1 MERHPD
7 EKGPAK
13 VAQPK
18 QAGDAKEAKR
28 AVWTERMLA
37 ALETGVKGGKWY
49 SLMDKVWQ
57 AGNLEAGWERVRKNK
72 GSQGVDGETIRFFEA
87 NLDRELAKLREELQT
102 GRYVPRSIKRK
113 EIPKPGR
120 KETRP
125 IGIPAVRDRIV
136 QTALR
141 NVIEPIFEKE
151 FVEDSYGFRP
161 KRGCKDALRVVQSLL
176 RQGATWVVEV
186 DIQKCFDTIPRK
198 RLMADVEERI
208 ADGRILELI
217 EAYLNAGVMD
227 GLRTFTPEEGTP
239 QGAVISPLLA
249 NIYLHPVDVR
259 MNRAG
264 YRMVRYADDMVVLCR
279 SGAEASEAMEMIRS
293 LLEERGL
300 QVHPEKTKV
309 GDATQPGGFDFLG
322 YHFEQGKRWPRTKS
336 LSGFKE
342 KIRAKTKR
350 TNGKSL
356 KVIIREVNASVR
368 GWFEYFKHSHQTT
381 FRPLDQ
387 WIRMRLRS
395 ILRKRQGK
403 RGRGRGSDHQRWP
416 NTLFRSE
423 GLISM
428 HQAHLALCQAR

>member
-1 MERHPD
+1 MKRHPD
-7 EKGPAK
+7 EGKPAK

-18 QAGDAKEAKR
+18 QAGEAEKAKR
-28 AVWTERMLA
+28 TVWTERMLA
-37 ALETGVKGGKWY
+37 ALETGVKGGKWF

-72 GSQGVDGETIRFFEA
+72 GSQGVDGETIRYFEA
-87 NLDRELAKLREELQT
+87 NLDRELGKLREELRT
-102 GRYVPRSIKRK
+102 ETYVPRNIKRV
-113 EIPKPGR
+113 EIPKAGK

-125 IGIPAVRDRIV
+125 LGVPAVRDRVV

-141 NVIEPIFEKE
+141 KVIEPIFEKE
-151 FVEDSYGFRP
+151 FVENSYGFRP
-161 KRGCKDALRVVQSLL
+161 KRGCKDALRVVQDLL

-186 DIQKCFDTIPRK
+186 DIQKYFDTIPRK
-198 RLMADVEERI
+198 QLMADVEERI
-208 ADGRILELI
+208 ADGRILKLI
-217 EAYLNAGVMD
+217 EAYLNAGVME
-227 GLRTFTPEEGTP
+227 GMRTFTPEEGTP

-259 MNRAG
+259 MNGAG
-264 YRMVRYADDMVVLCR
+264 HQMVRYADDMVILCR
-279 SGAEASEAMEMIRS
+279 SEAEARAAMEMIRS

-309 GDATQPGGFDFLG
+309 VDATQPGGFDFLG
-322 YHFEQGKRWPRTKS
+322 YHFEQGKRWPRKKS
-336 LSGFKE
+336 LIGFTE

-356 KVIIREVNASVR
+356 RVIIGEVNATVR
-368 GWFEYFKHSHQTT
+368 GWFEYFKHSHKTA
-381 FRPLDQ
+381 FIRLDQ
-387 WIRMRLRS
+387 WTRMRLRS

-403 RGRGRGSDHQRWP
+403 RGRGRGTDHQRWP
-416 NTLFRSE
+416 NNFFRGE

-428 HQAHLALCQAR
+428 HEARLALGQAR